1 MNERTMTDRERAIDE
16 LLAKQ
21 EITEA
26 IFKYC
31 RCMDRCDKELGKAV
45 FHPDAKVD
53 YGAQIY
59 QGTGHGFVDMALGG
73 HTSAFLT
80 HSHQHGNILIRI
92 DGDRAYSETYGHV
105 TLRRRD
111 EAGGFVD
118 HRNFGRYLDI
128 WEKRDG
134 RWKIAERAY
143 VTDLDD
149 TGPPTGAVYET
160 TGARDRSDPSYR
172 LFETGKLL
180 PLD

>member
-1 MNERTMTDRERAIDE
+1 MNDRDRAIDE
-16 LLAKQ
+16 MLAKQ

-31 RCMDRCDKELGKAV
+31 RCMDRCDRELGKEV
-45 FHPDAKVD
+45 FHPDARVD
-53 YGAQIY
+53 YGEQIFRGSGY
-59 QGTGHGFVDMALGG
+59 DFVDMALGG
-73 HTSAFLT
+73 HAGFLT
-80 HSHQHGNILIRI
+80 HSHQHGNILIRV

-111 EAGGFVD
+111 ENGQFVD

-134 RWKIAERAY
+134 GWKIAERAY
-143 VTDLDD
+143 LTDFDD

-172 LFETGKLL
+172 LFEEGKLL
-180 PLD
+180 PLE